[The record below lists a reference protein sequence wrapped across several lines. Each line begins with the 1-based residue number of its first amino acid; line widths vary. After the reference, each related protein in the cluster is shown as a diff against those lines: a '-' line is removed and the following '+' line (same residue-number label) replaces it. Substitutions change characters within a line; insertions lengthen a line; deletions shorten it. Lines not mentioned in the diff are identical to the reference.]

1 MIVIFRNLRGLGK
14 PAKRHLMTE
23 TIRVLRQ
30 TLCLGLTKL
39 VAPSSCLTSVLGAR
53 RIDHWEYKDLVSGS
67 GGILIGFNSSSYILI
82 DKWVGEFSLS
92 VVLMGRKD
100 SFIQA
105 ITSVYGLNRRNLRLF
120 SSKGFFILNKDGL
133 YPGLLEGIS
142 MLSVSLTNEKEGKV
156 TTTIDKTSIL

>member
-14 PAKRHLMTE
+14 PAKRHLMME

-30 TLCLGLTKL
+30 TLCLSETKL
-39 VAPSSCLTSVLGAR
+39 VVPSSCLTSVLGAR
-53 RIDHWEYKDLVSGS
+53 RIDRWEYKDLVSGS

-82 DKWVGEFSLS
+82 DKWVGGFSLS

-105 ITSVYGLNRRNLRLF
+105 ITSVYGLSRRNLRLF
-120 SSKGFFILNKDGL
+120 SSKGFFILNKDGFTL
-133 YPGLLEGIS
+133 DYWRGFQCCLFLLRTKRRGR
-142 MLSVSLTNEKEGKV
+142 
-156 TTTIDKTSIL
+156 

>member
-1 MIVIFRNLRGLGK
+1 V
-14 PAKRHLMTE
+14 
-23 TIRVLRQ
+23 
-30 TLCLGLTKL
+30 CLSLTKL

-82 DKWVGEFSLS
+82 DKWVGGFSLS

-105 ITSVYGLNRRNLRLF
+105 ITSVYGLSRRNLRLF

-142 MLSVSLTNEKEGKV
+142 MLSISLTNEKGGEGNDHDRQDFNSL
-156 TTTIDKTSIL
+156 IDQAELVDLSIADRSFTWSNL